1 MQKLSFLTAGPSE
14 LYFTVEDH
22 IRQSFKEN
30 IGSISHRSSQFQ
42 EIFAHTTAQLRQLMN
57 IPASYHIV
65 FTGSATEIWER
76 VIQNLCAETSFHLV
90 NGSFSK
96 KFYEC
101 SLQLKRYGVKYKVAD
116 GEGFDVKDLAVPD
129 ASELLAC
136 TLNETSTGVTMPL
149 QDLYALRQRYPEQL
163 IAVDAVSIAPYSEI
177 DFAQI
182 DTLFFSVQK
191 CFGLPAGLGVWVF
204 NDRCVEKADQLLQ
217 KDFSLG
223 TYHTIPSLLKMA
235 QKNQTPETPNVLG
248 IYLLG
253 KVAEDMNRRGIQNI
267 RNEINYKA
275 ALMYQTFEQHPDFEL
290 FVKKEK
296 FRSKTVVVANVKKGT
311 AADVIAAVKKE
322 GIIIGK
328 GYGELAD
335 QQVRIAN
342 FPTHSKETFEKLADI
357 INAY

>member
-1 MQKLSFLTAGPSE
+1 
-14 LYFTVEDH
+14 
-22 IRQSFKEN
+22 
-30 IGSISHRSSQFQ
+30 
-42 EIFAHTTAQLRQLMN
+42 
-57 IPASYHIV
+57 
-65 FTGSATEIWER
+65 
-76 VIQNLCAETSFHLV
+76 
-90 NGSFSK
+90 
-96 KFYEC
+96 
-101 SLQLKRYGVKYKVAD
+101 
-116 GEGFDVKDLAVPD
+116 
-129 ASELLAC
+129 
-136 TLNETSTGVTMPL
+136 
-149 QDLYALRQRYPEQL
+149 LYALRQRYPEQL